1 MELFVIFKRNQ
12 VVVGNEASFS
22 LLTTELD
29 PQFIFWS
36 IDSVPSTTVRIDYIN
51 INDVDDR

>member
-1 MELFVIFKRNQ
+1 MKHH
-12 VVVGNEASFS
+12 FS

-29 PQFIFWS
+29 PQSIFWS

-51 INDVDDR
+51 IDEDDDRYIDS